1 MAGTTE
7 EVSTGRSSVAD
18 RKPAVIGGEPVFR
31 VPLPMLKPN
40 LPPYSCVADDF
51 SRILSTGLITNGH
64 FVGEL
69 EERVR
74 DYLKIHHCIAIS
86 SCTAGMML
94 LFKAAHLT
102 GEVVV
107 ASFTFTATVGAL
119 LWAGLEP
126 VFADCR
132 LDTFNVDPED
142 VERKISTRT
151 SAILATHVFGNPAD
165 VDALEQIASS
175 HGIKLFFDA
184 AHGFGS
190 LRDGRPV
197 GSFGDGEIFSLSP
210 TKLLIAAEGGIVV
223 TKHPE
228 LATRIR
234 WGRNYGNP
242 GDYDCQLLGLSARMS
257 ELHAALA
264 LAGLEGVDDRVA
276 RRNRLAARYRE
287 ELGQLPGISFQTVRN
302 TDRSTYKDFTVAI
315 DEEAFGLSRD
325 IVAVALDAENVAT
338 RKYFF
343 PPVHEQRFVG
353 SYPHRADG
361 LGVTETL
368 SRRVLS
374 LPMYSLLSEQEL
386 EKICEAIARIHHH
399 APAVR
404 SACAS

>member
-1 MAGTTE
+1 
-7 EVSTGRSSVAD
+7 VAD
-18 RKPAVIGGEPVFR
+18 RKPAVIGGEPAFPM
-31 VPLPMLKPN
+31 PLPMLRPH
-40 LPPYSCVADDF
+40 LPPYAHVADDF
-51 SRILSTGLITNGH
+51 SRILASGLITNGRY
-64 FVGEL
+64 VGEL

-74 DYLKIHHCIAIS
+74 DHIKIDHCVAVS
-86 SCTAGMML
+86 SCTGGMML
-94 LFKAAHLT
+94 LFKAAQLT

-132 LDTFNVDPED
+132 PDTFNVDPED
-142 VERKISTRT
+142 VERKISTKT

-165 VDALEQIASS
+165 VDALEEIAAS

-190 LRDGRPV
+190 LRNGRPV

-210 TKLLIAAEGGIVV
+210 TKLLIAVEGGIVV

-228 LATRIR
+228 LATRVQ

-242 GDYDCQLLGLSARMS
+242 GDYDCRLLGLSARMS

-264 LAGLEGVDDRVA
+264 LVGLEGVSDRVA
-276 RRNRLAARYRE
+276 RRNLLAARYRE
-287 ELGQLPGISFQTVRN
+287 ELGQLPGISFQTIRS
-302 TDRSTYKDFTVAI
+302 TDRTSYKDFTVVI

-325 IVAVALDAENVAT
+325 RLAMALEAENVAT

-343 PPVHEQRFVG
+343 PPVHEQQFVR
-353 SYPHRADG
+353 SSPHRAEG
-361 LGVTETL
+361 LGVTERL

-374 LPMYSLLSEQEL
+374 LPMYSLLSEQEI
-386 EKICEAIARIHHH
+386 EKICEAIGRIHHH
-399 APAVR
+399 AAAVR
-404 SACAS
+404 SANAP

>member
-1 MAGTTE
+1 MAGKTDE
-7 EVSTGRSSVAD
+7 ASTGRFSVAD
-18 RKPAVIGGEPVFR
+18 RKPAVIGGKPVFPA
-31 VPLPMLKPN
+31 PLPMLKPS
-40 LPPYSCVADDF
+40 LPPYAHVADGF
-51 SRILSTGLITNGH
+51 SHILSSGLITNGH
-64 FVGEL
+64 YVGQL
-69 EERVR
+69 EERAR
-74 DYLKIHHCIAIS
+74 SRLRIDHCVAVS

-94 LFKAAHLT
+94 LFKAAQLT

-119 LWAGLEP
+119 LWAGLKP

-132 LDTFNVDPED
+132 PDTFNVDAED

-165 VDALEQIASS
+165 TDALEEIARS

-197 GSFGDGEIFSLSP
+197 GSFGDGEVFSLSP

-223 TKHPE
+223 TNHSD
-228 LATRIR
+228 LATRVQ

-264 LAGLEGVDDRVA
+264 LAGLDGVNDRVA
-276 RRNRLAARYRE
+276 RRNHLAARYRE
-287 ELGQLPGISFQTVRN
+287 ELGQLPGISFQTVRP
-302 TDRSTYKDFTVAI
+302 TDRSTYKDFTVVI

-325 IVAVALDAENVAT
+325 LLAVALDAENVAT

-343 PPVHEQRFVG
+343 PPVHQQQFVRY
-353 SYPHRADG
+353 SPHRAEG
-361 LGVTETL
+361 LGVTESL

-374 LPMYSLLSEQEL
+374 LPIYSLLSEREL

-399 APAVR
+399 AATIR
-404 SACAS
+404 SASAS